1 MAEEAV
7 IKGILPH
14 DKLAEQTVI
23 GSMLKDND
31 LIMKAVSTV
40 AAEDFYEKKYSIL
53 FKIIT
58 ELDAEGKTA
67 DVITVNNKVKSIKGA
82 TGVITEQV
90 IVDIIKSTITT
101 VNFGEAL
108 RIVYEKSMLRKLI
121 RVTDEISK
129 NCYMDEKSL
138 KEILSGSEKML
149 YDVIQNRNEE
159 EALSIQ
165 DIMMQVVEQIEA
177 ASKTSGTVTGIPT
190 GFMDLDYKTA
200 GLQKS
205 DLILVAARPSMGKT
219 AFALNIA
226 EYVAIK
232 QNIPTV
238 VFSLEMGV
246 TALGKRILSMNS
258 RVDAGKLRRGN
269 LSDSEWESLIESVRI
284 VSSSNLIIDGK
295 PGMTV
300 SEVRSKCRK
309 YKIEKNIGLV
319 MIDYLQLL
327 TTGKRA
333 ESRQLEISEISRTLK
348 AIAREIEAP
357 VIALSQLSREVEKR
371 DDKRPMLSDL
381 RDSGAIEQDAD
392 VVMFIYRDEYYHKDS
407 EDAGITEIIIGK
419 QRNGPVGTV
428 KLGWQAHLTK
438 FVNIE
443 KEKN

>member
-1 MAEEAV
+1 MAEEAA

-14 DKLAEQTVI
+14 DKLAEQAVI
-23 GSMLKDND
+23 GSMLLDSST
-31 LIMKAVSTV
+31 IMS
-40 AAEDFYEKKYSIL
+40 AASKLKPEDFYDKKYSIL

-58 ELDAEGKTA
+58 ELDIEGKPA
-67 DVITVNNKVKSIKGA
+67 DVVTVNDKARTIKGA
-82 TGVITEQV
+82 EAVITPDV
-90 IVDIIKSTITT
+90 IIEVMRSVITT
-101 VNFGEAL
+101 VDFLESV

-121 RVTDEISK
+121 KATEEISK
-129 NCYMDEKSL
+129 DCYLDEKNL
-138 KEILSGSEKML
+138 EEIMANSEKIIYDLVQNRGSEESKTIK
-149 YDVIQNRNEE
+149 DV
-159 EALSIQ
+159 
-165 DIMMQVVEQIEA
+165 MMNVVSQVEA
-177 ASKTSGTVTGIPT
+177 ASKTVGTLTGIST
-190 GFMDLDYKTA
+190 GFRDLDYKTA

-205 DLILVAARPSMGKT
+205 DLVLVAARPSMGKT

-226 EYVAIK
+226 EYVAVK

-238 VFSLEMGV
+238 IFSLEMGAE
-246 TALGKRILSMNS
+246 ALGKRILSMNS
-258 RVDAGKLRRGN
+258 RVDATKLRTGN
-269 LSDSEWESLIESVRI
+269 LSDSEWDSLIESVRI

-300 SEVRSKCRK
+300 GEVRSICRK
-309 YKIEKNIGLV
+309 LKLERDIGLV

-327 TTGKRA
+327 TTGKRT
-333 ESRQLEISEISRTLK
+333 ESRQLEISEISRSLK
-348 AIAREIEAP
+348 AIAREIDAP

-419 QRNGPVGTV
+419 QRNGPIGTV
-428 KLGWQAHLTK
+428 KLAWQAHLTK

-443 KEKN
+443 RERH

>member
-23 GSMLKDND
+23 GAMLKDND
-31 LIMKAVSTV
+31 LIMKAVGKLGPD
-40 AAEDFYEKKYSIL
+40 DFYEKKYSIL
-53 FKIIT
+53 FKIIV

-67 DVITVNNKVKSIKGA
+67 DVITVNDRVKTVKAAGS
-82 TGVITEQV
+82 VITEQV
-90 IVDIIKSTITT
+90 IIDIIKSTITT

-149 YDVIQNRNEE
+149 YDVIQDKSEE
-159 EALSIQ
+159 EALSIRE
-165 DIMMQVVEQIEA
+165 IMVQVVEQIEA
-177 ASKTSGTVTGIPT
+177 ASKTSGSVTGIPT

-246 TALGKRILSMNS
+246 TALAKRILSMNS

-309 YKIEKNIGLV
+309 YKIENNIGLV

-419 QRNGPVGTV
+419 QRNGPVGTI

-443 KEKN
+443 RERH